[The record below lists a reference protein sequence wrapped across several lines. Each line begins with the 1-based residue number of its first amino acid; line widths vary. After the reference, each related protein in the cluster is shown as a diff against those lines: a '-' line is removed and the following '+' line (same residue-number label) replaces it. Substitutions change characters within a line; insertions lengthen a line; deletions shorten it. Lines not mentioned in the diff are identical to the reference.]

1 MYIPASLKPGDTI
14 GFVCTARKIDLGTIQ
29 TAIDFFENAGFKVLI
44 GDSVGAEYFQYAGD
58 DQFRRKDC

>member
-29 TAIDFFENAGFKVLI
+29 TAIDFLKMLVLK
-44 GDSVGAEYFQYAGD
+44 F
-58 DQFRRKDC
+58 